1 MQRDHTS
8 QDGGRWTPDAALIQ
22 FFSVNLMHTADGRV
36 SVGVMATL
44 CEKEGELEGMDLG
57 SHTVDSLDE
66 ALAIIRDALA
76 FVH

>member
-1 MQRDHTS
+1 M
-8 QDGGRWTPDAALIQ
+8 PDPAHIQ

-44 CEKEGELEGMDLG
+44 CEDEGKLEGIDFG
-57 SHTVDSLDE
+57 SHLVDSLDE
-66 ALAIIRDALA
+66 ALAVIRDAVT